1 MPYTWFKG
9 NLFCRI
15 QSPGRACFLKDGSS
29 DKRVNI
35 AQNWYVFVESSTE
48 LQKCVGDIQLFAF
61 TEIENTSLNIIL
73 KRYDV
78 IRRCHF
84 PFPKKIK
91 KLSLLSINHIEETI
105 VN

>member
-61 TEIENTSLNIIL
+61 TEMENNLPKHHFKTLW
-73 KRYDV
+73 RYKALPLSFSKENKEV
-78 IRRCHF
+78 IAFKNKSYRR
-84 PFPKKIK
+84 
-91 KLSLLSINHIEETI
+91 NHR
-105 VN
+105 